1 MVDTAW
7 LIEKLGPPYDQNET
21 KFHVE
26 YITTGKKYVGT
37 NVMAFTDS
45 EVVERVI
52 RDAGCNTVGRILF
65 SPITLNET
73 CSFQL
78 MNSER
83 LT

>member
-7 LIEKLGPPYDQNET
+7 LIDKLGPPYEQSKT

-37 NVMAFTDS
+37 SVMASTDS
-45 EVVERVI
+45 EVVERI
-52 RDAGCNTVGRILF
+52 IKEAGRNTVGRILF